1 MSKERADALVEF
13 RRDDMLEAAGLYL
26 SFGVFDGES
35 VGEQAFGETM
45 AADYIAGAARA
56 GFGQVNFGVIR

>member
-35 VGEQAFGETM
+35 VGEQALGEAVATH
-45 AADYIAGAARA
+45 YIARA
-56 GFGQVNFGVIR
+56 E